1 MMKTQDYEPE
11 ITLADGITIRQSAL
25 AAHNRRQREALEQ
38 QRRAERER
46 EARRPHY
53 WCPFRASSANSHC
66 TAEQC
71 ALFADNDCPLHLM
84 TEAAAETVPAHGHT
98 AKCPIAGAGT
108 CTSACALHNGAGCGI
123 GAIAKSMLKK
133 G

>member
-1 MMKTQDYEPE
+1 MQIKEYEPE
-11 ITLADGITIRQSAL
+11 IMLSDGITVKQPQL

-53 WCPFRASSANSHC
+53 WRPFRASNANGRC

-71 ALFADNDCPLHLM
+71 ALFADGDCPLRLV
-84 TEAAAETVPAHGHT
+84 TEATAETVPTRGHT

-108 CTSACALHNGAGCGI
+108 CTSACVLHNGAGCGI
-123 GAIAKSMLKK
+123 GAIARTMIKK
-133 G
+133 E